1 MADII
6 LSALFIQ
13 KDPPTKTFK
22 DILLQ
27 TVNSAKYASV
37 DGLRKKLQLRKK
49 KIPSTTLYTTLH
61 RFIGAKT
68 IFAAGKGWYSTIQ
81 TTFSP
86 QYESIKEITHQL
98 EKRFPQLQYSVWS
111 TEQLQPFAH
120 HLMSRFT
127 SFIYTETDAISPI
140 TEFLQS
146 QQYTVYPNPKQ
157 ADVEKYVAT
166 SDRRIIVRALV
177 TEEPLDGHYATI
189 EKVLIDLF
197 LEKDRLFLMDGADY
211 KRIFEGI
218 IFSNRINIGRLLR
231 YASRREL
238 KSSIMKLLLEY
249 KSTIIM

>member
-1 MADII
+1 
-6 LSALFIQ
+6 
-13 KDPPTKTFK
+13 
-22 DILLQ
+22 LLQ
-27 TVNSAKYASV
+27 KVNSAKYASV

-49 KIPSTTLYTTLH
+49 KIPSTTLYATLH
-61 RFIGAKT
+61 RFVGAKT
-68 IFAAGKGWYSTIQ
+68 IFDAGKGWYSTIQ
-81 TTFSP
+81 TPFTP
-86 QYESIKEITHQL
+86 QYEPIKEITRQL
-98 EKRFPQLQYSVWS
+98 ENQFPQLQYSVWS

-127 SFIYTETDAISPI
+127 TFIYTEKDAISSV

-146 QQYTVYPNPKQ
+146 QKHTVYPNPKQ

-189 EKVLIDLF
+189 EKTLIDLF
-197 LEKDRLFLMDGADY
+197 LEKDRLFLMDGAEY

-231 YASRREL
+231 YAARREL
-238 KSSIMKLLLEY
+238 KSSVMKLLLEY

>member
-1 MADII
+1 M
-6 LSALFIQ
+6 
-13 KDPPTKTFK
+13 
-22 DILLQ
+22 LQ

-49 KIPSTTLYTTLH
+49 KIPSTTLYATLH
-61 RFIGAKT
+61 RFVEAKT
-68 IFAAGKGWYSTIQ
+68 IFDAGKGWYSTIQ
-81 TTFSP
+81 TPFTP
-86 QYESIKEITHQL
+86 KYESVKKITRQL
-98 EKRFPQLQYSVWS
+98 EKQFPQLQYSVWS

-127 SFIYTETDAISPI
+127 TFIYTETDAISSV

-189 EKVLIDLF
+189 EKTLIDLF
-197 LEKDRLFLMDGADY
+197 LEKDRLFLMDGAEY

-231 YASRREL
+231 YAARREL
-238 KSSIMKLLLEY
+238 KSSVMKLLLEY